1 MPEIHGLLPILL
13 MLAALTYGRAQRLE
27 FHLPASVDLAE
38 IGVFADSPVA
48 EARKALQALLANPRD
63 FPALH
68 QAVVPGDQIVIA
80 VGPGVPR
87 AATLVAAVVEYLLA
101 YEVSAEH
108 LCVLQTLADEKNGT
122 ALTSECPASMR
133 DQITIVTHHPQQR
146 EEMGYLAADEAGEA
160 ILFHRRLIEADL
172 IIPIL
177 AADLADST
185 TDGTGHG
192 LYPIFADEKAQQR
205 FYQQPPEVPSSKRK
219 AGTRTQ
225 APVNLPA
232 ESPEWLLG
240 VLFGIQVVAGG
251 KDEILQLFAGSTAVI
266 RREAA
271 RKQAQVWQVSLKQP
285 VETLIAA
292 VTSPQ
297 PLSWEEAAR
306 ITARLLPLVK
316 SDGSLLLCAELDTEL
331 PPALQQWAASG
342 LQDDIL
348 EEMKRANYPGWNI
361 ALTLSAARE
370 HARLYLQSNLD
381 STAVEDLGWTPL
393 KHGEE
398 VARLLEQS
406 NTACLLHNADR
417 VIVHVG

>member
-1 MPEIHGLLPILL
+1 
-13 MLAALTYGRAQRLE
+13 MLAALTYGRTQRLE
-27 FHLPASVDLAE
+27 FHVPAGVDWAE
-38 IGVFADSPVA
+38 RGVFPSSPVGDV
-48 EARKALQALLANPRD
+48 RKSLQSMLASPRD
-63 FPALH
+63 FPALQ

-101 YEVSAEH
+101 YDVSAEH
-108 LCVLQTLADEKNGT
+108 LCVLQTVADEKNG
-122 ALTSECPASMR
+122 AKLTSECPASIR

-146 EEMGYLAADEAGEA
+146 EELGYLAADDAGEP

-177 AADLADST
+177 GADLADAT

-192 LYPIFADEKAQQR
+192 LYPIFADDKAQQR
-205 FYQQPPEVPSSKRK
+205 FHQQTAEAPSSRR
-219 AGTRTQ
+219 AGSRRT
-225 APVNLPA
+225 ASRTNEPVHLQA

-251 KDEILQLFAGSTAVI
+251 KDEILQLYAGSTAVI

-271 RKQAQVWQVSLKQP
+271 RKQEEVWQVAIPQP

-292 VTSPQ
+292 VASPQ

-316 SDGSLLLCAELDTEL
+316 SDGSLLLCAELDAEL

-348 EEMKRANYPGWNI
+348 EEMKRADYPGWNT

-370 HARLYLQSNLD
+370 HARLYLLSNLPAP
-381 STAVEDLGWTPL
+381 TIEDLGWTPI

-398 VARLLEQS
+398 VARLLEQCD
-406 NTACLLHNADR
+406 TACLLHNADR
-417 VIVHVG
+417 VIVHLG

>member
-1 MPEIHGLLPILL
+1 
-13 MLAALTYGRAQRLE
+13 MLAALTYGRTQRLE
-27 FHLPASVDLAE
+27 FHLPAAVDWAE
-38 IGVFADSPVA
+38 LGVFADSPVVD
-48 EARKALQALLANPRD
+48 ARKTLQALLAAPRD

-68 QAVVPGDQIVIA
+68 QAVVPGDQIVLA
-80 VGPGVPR
+80 VGPGVPH

-101 YEVSAEH
+101 YDVSPEH
-108 LCVLQTLADEKNGT
+108 LCVLQTQADEKNNA
-122 ALTSECPASMR
+122 ALTSACPASIR
-133 DQITIVTHHPQQR
+133 EQIAVVTHHPQRR
-146 EEMGYLAADEAGEA
+146 EELGYLAADEAGEP

-177 AADLADST
+177 AADLADTT

-192 LYPIFADEKAQQR
+192 LYPIFADDKAQQR
-205 FYQQPPEVPSSKRK
+205 FQQQPVEVPSSRRK
-219 AGTRTQ
+219 AGSRTIE
-225 APVNLPA
+225 PVHLPA

-251 KDEILQLFAGSTAVI
+251 QDEILQLFAGSTAVI
-266 RREAA
+266 RRAAA
-271 RKQAQVWQVSLKQP
+271 RQQEAVWQITLKQP

-292 VTSPQ
+292 ITSPQ
-297 PLSWEEAAR
+297 PLAWDEAAR

-316 SDGSLLLCAELDTEL
+316 PEGSLLLCVEIHPEL

-370 HARLYLQSNLD
+370 HARLYLLSNLD
-381 STAVEDLGWTPL
+381 ATAVEDLGFTPL

-398 VARLLEQS
+398 VARLLEQG

-417 VIVHVG
+417 VLVHVG

>member
-1 MPEIHGLLPILL
+1 

-27 FHLPASVDLAE
+27 FHVPASVDWVEL
-38 IGVFADSPVA
+38 GLFADAPVVDV
-48 EARKALQALLANPRD
+48 RKTLQTLLAAPQD
-63 FPALH
+63 FPALQ

-80 VGPGVPR
+80 VGLGVPR
-87 AATLVAAVVEYLLA
+87 AATLVAAVVEYLIA
-101 YEVSAEH
+101 YDVSPEH
-108 LCVLQTLADEKNGT
+108 LCVLQTVVDEKSGA
-122 ALTSECPASMR
+122 ALTSECSASIR
-133 DQITIVTHHPQQR
+133 DQIIVVTHHPQLR
-146 EEMGYLAADEAGEA
+146 EEMGYLAADEAGEP

-177 AADLADST
+177 AADLADAT

-192 LYPIFADEKAQQR
+192 LYPIFADDKAQQR
-205 FYQQPPEVPSSKRK
+205 FNHQPVEVSSSKR
-219 AGTRTQ
+219 GGSRRSGSRTQ
-225 APVNLPA
+225 EPVHLPA

-251 KDEILQLFAGSTAVI
+251 KDEILQLFVGSTAVI

-271 RKQAQVWQVSLKQP
+271 RKQEAVWQVALP
-285 VETLIAA
+285 RPAETLIAA
-292 VTSPQ
+292 VASPQ
-297 PLSWEEAAR
+297 PLAWEEAAR

-316 SDGSLLLCAELDTEL
+316 PDGSLLLCAELNPEL

-348 EEMKRANYPGWNI
+348 DEMKRASYPGWNI

-370 HARLYLQSNLD
+370 HARLYLRSNLD
-381 STAVEDLGWTPL
+381 STAVEDLGWTPI
-393 KHGEE
+393 KHSEE

-417 VIVHVG
+417 VIVRVG